1 MNANTTHPQQILTD
15 HQREVTQLKWVDEFS
30 QLLDTKFRIPGT
42 EQRFGV
48 DFILGLIPGV
58 GDVVSLGMSGLLV
71 ATMARHGASG
81 KLVFRMLINVF
92 LDATIGAIPI
102 LGNLFDLVYKA
113 NYKNAMLMREYYGE
127 GKHSGSIWPILA
139 GILVFVLATTALIVY
154 LIYEFFAWTF

>member
-1 MNANTTHPQQILTD
+1 MNASTSQPQQILTD
-15 HQREVTQLKWVDEFS
+15 HQREVPQLKWVDEFS

-42 EQRFGV
+42 QQRFGV
-48 DFILGLIPGV
+48 DFVLGLIPGF

-92 LDATIGAIPI
+92 LDATIGAIPL

-113 NYKNAMLMREYYGE
+113 NYRNAMLMREYYDE
-127 GKHSGSIWPILA
+127 GKHTGSIWPILA
-139 GILVFVLATTALIVY
+139 GVLIFVLVTMALVIWLIV
-154 LIYEFFAWTF
+154 EFFAWVF

>member
-1 MNANTTHPQQILTD
+1 MNVTTHSPQQILTD
-15 HQREVTQLKWVDEFS
+15 RQREVPQLKWVDEFS
-30 QLLDTKFRIPGT
+30 QVLDTKFRIPGT
-42 EQRFGV
+42 QQRFGV
-48 DFILGLIPGV
+48 DFVLGLIPGI

-92 LDATIGAIPI
+92 LDATIGAIPV

-113 NYKNAMLMREYYGE
+113 NYRNAMLMREYYSE

-139 GILVFVLATTALIVY
+139 GILLFVLFTMALIVY
-154 LIYEFFAWTF
+154 LVYELFAWIF